1 MTSDTRDTR
10 PILVPSDDDATI
22 DAWPTLSEDQRLA
35 YFQSLPRGDASEL
48 FLSLDPGDQFAIV
61 SAISTTE
68 QRVWLRLL
76 PPEDVADLIQQADD
90 DEQEPLLALLDHRTR
105 PEVDALLAYKADV
118 AGGRM
123 SPSYAWMRPSMTVA
137 QAVAYLRLQSA
148 DRLSMIYYAYVL
160 DAEERLLG
168 VVSFRELLASPASRR
183 VDEVMLPDLI
193 SVHEDTDQEAV
204 ARVLQDNNLL
214 AVPVVDD
221 EGRIKGIITVDDVID
236 VVEEEATEDIQKIGG
251 VEALDLP
258 YFRTSIMEMLRK
270 RGGWL
275 SLLLVGEMLTATA
288 MAFFE
293 HEIAQAV
300 VLAVFVPLV
309 ISSGGN
315 AGSQA
320 STLVIR
326 AMALEEV
333 RLRDWLRVVR
343 RELAIGL
350 GLGAML
356 CVIGFGRIS
365 LWQTLFGSYGT
376 HYVALAATVA
386 LSLIGVVTW
395 GTLVGSTLPMALRR
409 LRFDPANASA
419 PLVATLSDVTGLII
433 YFSIAKV
440 LLLPAL
446 ASS

>member
-10 PILVPSDDDATI
+10 PILVPDDDDATI

-61 SAISTTE
+61 SALSTTE

-123 SPSYAWMRPSMTVA
+123 SPSYAWMRPDMTVA

-204 ARVLQDNNLL
+204 ARTLQEHNLL

-258 YFRTSIMEMLRK
+258 YLRTGHVDMIRK

-275 SLLLVGEMLTATA
+275 ALLFAGQLLTASA
-288 MAFFE
+288 IGFFE
-293 HEIAQAV
+293 YEISHAI
-300 VLAVFVPLV
+300 VLTLFIPLV
-309 ISSGGN
+309 LSSGGN
-315 AGSQA
+315 SGSQA
-320 STLVIR
+320 AALVIR
-326 AMALEEV
+326 AMALGEV
-333 RLRDWLRVVR
+333 RIRDWALILR
-343 RELAIGL
+343 REVLVGVGL
-350 GLGAML
+350 GLLLAVLGIVRIFVWEQFFDAYGGQFVLLAITISVSLVAVVSWGTIVGAML
-356 CVIGFGRIS
+356 P
-365 LWQTLFGSYGT
+365 L
-376 HYVALAATVA
+376 
-386 LSLIGVVTW
+386 
-395 GTLVGSTLPMALRR
+395 ALRR
-409 LRFDPANASA
+409 LGADPANAST
-419 PLVATLSDVTGLII
+419 PFVATLCDVTGLVI

-440 LLLPAL
+440 LLLGGV
-446 ASS
+446 

>member
-22 DAWPTLSEDQRLA
+22 DAWPTLSEDQRLS

-48 FLSLDPGDQFAIV
+48 FLSLDPGDQFAII
-61 SAISTTE
+61 SALSTTE

-76 PPEDVADLIQQADD
+76 PPDDVADLIQQADD

-123 SPSYAWMRPSMTVA
+123 SPSYAWMRPNMTVA
-137 QAVAYLRLQSA
+137 QAIAYLRLQSA

-168 VVSFRELLASPASRR
+168 VVSFRELLAAPASRR

-204 ARVLQDNNLL
+204 ARVLQERNLL

-258 YFRTSIMEMLRK
+258 YLRTGHVDMIRK

-275 SLLLVGEMLTATA
+275 ALLFAGQLLTASA
-288 MAFFE
+288 ISFFE
-293 HEIAQAV
+293 YEISHAI
-300 VLAVFVPLV
+300 VLTLFIPLV
-309 ISSGGN
+309 LSSGGN
-315 AGSQA
+315 SGSQA
-320 STLVIR
+320 AALVIR
-326 AMALEEV
+326 AMALGEV
-333 RLRDWLRVVR
+333 RIRDWWFVLR
-343 RELAIGL
+343 RELLVGVGL
-350 GLGAML
+350 GLLLAVLGVLRIFVWEQFFDAYGGQFVLLAITISVSLIAVVSWGTIVGAML
-356 CVIGFGRIS
+356 PLG
-365 LWQTLFGSYGT
+365 
-376 HYVALAATVA
+376 
-386 LSLIGVVTW
+386 
-395 GTLVGSTLPMALRR
+395 LRR
-409 LRFDPANASA
+409 LGADPANAST
-419 PLVATLSDVTGLII
+419 PFVATLCDVTGLVI

-440 LLLPAL
+440 LLLGGV
-446 ASS
+446 